1 MTTTTTVRLSA
12 GAVSCTSVRT
22 SRRATASNSPVRAG
36 RTPVSIPRS
45 QAYYWTER
53 WQMGEARAMEQLR
66 RGEFQEFES
75 GPDAVRWLLIG
86 D

>member
-1 MTTTTTVRLSA
+1 MTTVTTVRLSA
-12 GAVSCTSVRT
+12 GAVSCTSVLA

-36 RTPVSIPRS
+36 RAPVSIPRS

-53 WQMGEARAMEQLR
+53 WQTGEARAMEQLR
-66 RGEFQEFES
+66 RGEFEEFES
-75 GPDAVRWLLIG
+75 GPEAVRWLLSE